1 MADMYRYTLE
11 EPARLL
17 YSNIVEKSAP
27 PGISDAKPRYSGTF
41 GVSEKDFEKIRAL
54 MVDAIKSTLGTFSGN
69 PADYYLP
76 CLSGKA
82 MADRTIQTAEFK
94 ARGLDPDAQ
103 FKMKEKA
110 EKRAEMYRQYPAILT
125 ASSQFEISLARL
137 EGGKIVDIGTSFR
150 TVPAFNQAGE
160 PVSTTVMDDRERLQ
174 AGKDYF
180 YPGAWVAPAIAIKGT
195 KRKKLDDKDG
205 CTAFLQN
212 VLFIRKGERL
222 GGAGPDNNMVYGSWA
237 GYSDTDPTALA
248 PQEPEAQSAW

>member
-27 PGISDAKPRYSGTF
+27 PGIADAKPRYSGTF

-82 MADRTIQTAEFK
+82 MSDRTIQTAEFK

-137 EGGKIVDIGTSFR
+137 EGGKIVDIGEAEHIR
-150 TVPAFNQAGE
+150 A
-160 PVSTTVMDDRERLQ
+160 Q
-174 AGKDYF
+174 AGKDFF

-222 GGAGPDNNMVYGSWA
+222 GGAGPGNNTVYGSWA